1 MEAASSKS
9 ILEKFNHVIGLDRLS
24 PEARK
29 IVVGIIGGVLL
40 LAGIAMIILPG
51 PAFIVIPLGLAVLAS
66 EFSWAQ
72 RWLQKVRGL
81 FKRKGKKTPR

>member
-1 MEAASSKS
+1 MEAASSKNF
-9 ILEKFNHVIGLDRLS
+9 LEKFNHVIGLDRLS

-72 RWLQKVRGL
+72 RWLQKARGL
-81 FKRKGKKTPR
+81 FKKKRKKTSG